1 MDTRWRCGFRAIVV
15 LGVSFATQAK
25 AQGTLV
31 AAAPADPQ
39 HFNPEITTASKGF
52 NRGEANSRSRPA
64 PSRDER

>member
-52 NRGEANSRSRPA
+52 NRGDFAEQARAKP
-64 PSRDER
+64 